1 MIHGLGF
8 SRFMVQN
15 FNQAAPNAKSAATTT
30 ELLPEAMSRRSTAE
44 EDDTPSPQDEE
55 EEQQQPRL
63 THLSYER
70 IARIASQTATR
81 IDWRQL
87 RNSTTLWDEK
97 KKLSASANFS
107 IFTRQSRGVHYVMAV
122 GTVSCSVSELRAILR
137 PTTDAKYAAAMAE
150 LYGDAF
156 LQGSIVHRSRSSS
169 VASSTSTN
177 NHAPFGRGSVTP
189 HTGETFRSSQRY
201 VNHSATP
208 GFMAKSATF
217 AKAHVFA
224 KAQQWRYLE
233 CYQPSANQS
242 GFTVTMSSLSPYF
255 QVPGQ
260 SSKPGLFSSTEQL
273 QGITTTYSVLADDPH
288 QPSGELQVTFYSKF
302 AEDCTSFSPLKR
314 QASKLTLKTHLLAMA
329 RATTRLPIIVRRK
342 RLEVLSPTD
351 TKAFTLANP
360 LCICCTAT
368 LHLFK
373 AKTRCHSCGYFVC
386 DKCSLEQEVEVENP
400 QAPIV
405 RTRVCQPCIRRVD
418 EAVYER
424 VSIEDGESGLRAA
437 PVTRGPTSSMADL
450 LDHIFHT
457 GPDNKKQAVMSVI
470 KYVLDDDEKTN
481 QPTRT
486 QRKETR
492 TSSLSPPGSPRASR
506 ASSPDKNDWFTHT
519 DPRSEKDYLRA
530 LQTHLT
536 LKSRTSQHQ
545 QDASAHIYTNTTA
558 TGAGEYDDIGDFTD
572 SGGSGSSYV
581 GGSAQNQPFKSHHD
595 YRHAVT
601 PPQPI
606 QIYASDDDAYR
617 SKMARRHLQQQRQQL
632 AAAEDVSS
640 LEVICS
646 IACAELSCAVAMV
659 TVVEH
664 DLTHVVATNSA
675 AYRHTVVPREESL
688 CAYTVMKDEPLL
700 VMHPEQDPRFR
711 NFAMVQRGLRFYC
724 GFPLKTERGGA
735 VVGTLCCG
743 DFSSRGELSQA
754 QVDAMTKL
762 AATAAKVMQLRG
774 KLVYKRL

>member
-15 FNQAAPNAKSAATTT
+15 FNQVPEAKCVTT
-30 ELLPEAMSRRSTAE
+30 ELSPEAMSRRSTAE
-44 EDDTPSPQDEE
+44 EDDASSPQEE
-55 EEQQQPRL
+55 EEQPRS
-63 THLSYER
+63 TQLSYER
-70 IARIASQTATR
+70 VARIASQAANR

-107 IFTRQSRGVHYVMAV
+107 IFTRQSRGMHYVMAV

-169 VASSTSTN
+169 VVSSSSTN
-177 NHAPFGRGSVTP
+177 NHAPFGRNSVVMAS
-189 HTGETFRSSQRY
+189 TGETFRSSQRS
-201 VNHSATP
+201 VNQNATP
-208 GFMAKSATF
+208 GFMAKTATF

-224 KAQQWRYLE
+224 KAQQWSYLE
-233 CYQPSANQS
+233 CYQPNANQN
-242 GFTVTMSSLSPYF
+242 GFTVTTSSLSPYF
-255 QVPGQ
+255 QTPGDSKTMTAKAGLV
-260 SSKPGLFSSTEQL
+260 SSVEQL
-273 QGITTTYSVLADDPH
+273 QGITATYSVFADPH
-288 QPSGELQVTFYSKF
+288 QTSGELQVTFYSKF

-329 RATTRLPIIVRRK
+329 RATTRLPTIVRRK
-342 RLEVLSPTD
+342 RLEVLLPTD
-351 TKAFTLANP
+351 TKAFTLSNP

-386 DKCSLEQEVEVENP
+386 DKCSLKQEVEVENP

-405 RTRVCQPCIRRVD
+405 HTRVCQPCIRRVD
-418 EAVYER
+418 EAVYDR
-424 VSIEDGESGLRAA
+424 VSIEDGEEGESALK
-437 PVTRGPTSSMADL
+437 PQVVTRAPTSSMADL

-457 GPDNKKQAVMSVI
+457 GPENKKQAVMSVI
-470 KYVLDDDEKTN
+470 KYALDDDQDKTN
-481 QPTRT
+481 QTR
-486 QRKETR
+486 QHRKKMR
-492 TSSLSPPGSPRASR
+492 TSSLSSSDSPRASR
-506 ASSPDKNDWFTHT
+506 ASSSDKNDWFAHT

-536 LKSRTSQHQ
+536 LKSHTSQ
-545 QDASAHIYTNTTA
+545 QDMGAHIYTNTT
-558 TGAGEYDDIGDFTD
+558 TTGEYDDIGNFIN
-572 SGGSGSSYV
+572 SGGS
-581 GGSAQNQPFKSHHD
+581 AHNQPLKSHHD

-601 PPQPI
+601 PPQAI
-606 QIYASDDDAYR
+606 QIYAGDDTHR

-632 AAAEDVSS
+632 TAAENVSS
-640 LEVICS
+640 LEIICS
-646 IACAELSCAVAMV
+646 IACTELACAVAMV

-664 DLTHVVATNSA
+664 NLTYVVATNSA
-675 AYRHTVVPREESL
+675 AYRHTVVPREESF
-688 CAYTVMKDEPLL
+688 CAYTVLSDEPLL

-711 NFAMVQRGLRFYC
+711 DFAMVQRGLRFYC
-724 GFPLKTERGGA
+724 GFPLKSAKNGA

-743 DFSSRGELSQA
+743 DFASRDELTPQ
-754 QVDAMTKL
+754 QLDAMTKL
-762 AATAAKVMQLRG
+762 AVTAAKVMQLRG
-774 KLVYKRL
+774 KYVYKRL